1 MTPCANGVW
10 LHLTLVNLCSILQC
24 VMNPETGE
32 PTDDL
37 LPQAI
42 DMIAALGSHCTKVS
56 EVVQQQD
63 QAVYAAIQKGL
74 DKVNEHAET
83 TVHTVSAVC
92 SMYGYT
98 YVLWGGGGGGGVCV
112 WKRA

>member
-1 MTPCANGVW
+1 
-10 LHLTLVNLCSILQC
+10 
-24 VMNPETGE
+24 MNPETGE

-74 DKVNEHAET
+74 DEVNEHAET
-83 TVHTVSAVC
+83 TVHTVRASSVHCKRVQGA
-92 SMYGYT
+92 
-98 YVLWGGGGGGGVCV
+98 GVGVSECIYLCLLIL
-112 WKRA
+112 

>member
-1 MTPCANGVW
+1 MF
-10 LHLTLVNLCSILQC
+10 SIFSYLQC
-24 VMNPETGE
+24 VMNSETGE

-74 DKVNEHAET
+74 DEVNEHAET
-83 TVHTVSAVC
+83 TVHTVRMCAPWSLRLCNSYYYKYLCIPVC
-92 SMYGYT
+92 SFVR
-98 YVLWGGGGGGGVCV
+98 VLL
-112 WKRA
+112 

>member
-1 MTPCANGVW
+1 MTPCTYGIIW
-10 LHLTLVNLCSILQC
+10 FSTLQC

-42 DMIAALGSHCTKVS
+42 AMIAALGSHCTKVS

-74 DKVNEHAET
+74 DEVNEHAET
-83 TVHTVSAVC
+83 SVHTVRAVC
-92 SMYGYT
+92 IE
-98 YVLWGGGGGGGVCV
+98 VVCV
-112 WKRA
+112 FGNEPN

>member
-1 MTPCANGVW
+1 M
-10 LHLTLVNLCSILQC
+10 NL
-24 VMNPETGE
+24 ETGE

-74 DKVNEHAET
+74 DEVNEHAET
-83 TVHTVSAVC
+83 TVHTVRMCASWSLHLCNSYYYKSLCIPVC
-92 SMYGYT
+92 SFAR
-98 YVLWGGGGGGGVCV
+98 VLL
-112 WKRA
+112 

>member
-1 MTPCANGVW
+1 
-10 LHLTLVNLCSILQC
+10 
-24 VMNPETGE
+24 MNPETGE

-42 DMIAALGSHCTKVS
+42 EMIAALGSHCTKVS

-74 DKVNEHAET
+74 DEVNEHAET
-83 TVHTVSAVC
+83 SVHTVRASGVYC
-92 SMYGYT
+92 KCVHGTSCGMCVFQCMYIIIYACLLFS
-98 YVLWGGGGGGGVCV
+98 VPHMLV
-112 WKRA
+112 